1 MCLKRTVLGV
11 RYAFYAA
18 VNYGSQNRLNFIK
31 LSENAVMPKRATPGA
46 AGMDLCACIEKNVLL
61 KSGERTL
68 IHTGIAVALPSSE
81 YVALLFARSG
91 LAIKHG
97 ITLSNSVG
105 VIDSDYRGEICV
117 GLCNLGDEDYTI
129 SPGERIAQ
137 LVITKVETPEPVEVE
152 FLDDTARG
160 TGGFGSTGKM

>member
-1 MCLKRTVLGV
+1 MENKSQCL
-11 RYAFYAA
+11 
-18 VNYGSQNRLNFIK
+18 NRLNFIK